1 MTKWVDKVSRR
12 GELTWA
18 INFIA
23 KTLRVHP
30 PKQLSRIMIMH
41 FRSFKHSNFQNF
53 QRGLRS
59 ILHLCFPS
67 TFVRGAARP
76 FSFYSSFSKLIFIKC
91 GSLAF
96 DKVECKCKIIFF
108 LSFQNDFKRKTW
120 RFKIVFFVV
129 SFHFYQN
136 IAIFENVL
144 DYVNLNLSHWYNKW
158 FIIYQTLLN
167 CNSCCLHKRSKN
179 LDHNGNETKRH
190 KKEERVR

>member
-1 MTKWVDKVSRR
+1 MYLQMTKWVDKVSRR

-67 TFVRGAARP
+67 TFVREAARP
-76 FSFYSSFSKLIFIKC
+76 FSFYYSFSKLIFIKC
-91 GSLAF
+91 SLLHSTKLNAIAKLF
-96 DKVECKCKIIFF
+96 SFSRFKTILNLTFKKSFFRCKFSF
-108 LSFQNDFKRKTW
+108 LSKHCYLWKCTRLRQFKSLSL
-120 RFKIVFFVV
+120 IQQMI
-129 SFHFYQN
+129 Y
-136 IAIFENVL
+136 
-144 DYVNLNLSHWYNKW
+144 NLS
-158 FIIYQTLLN
+158 
-167 CNSCCLHKRSKN
+167 NSFKLQ
-179 LDHNGNETKRH
+179 
-190 KKEERVR
+190 